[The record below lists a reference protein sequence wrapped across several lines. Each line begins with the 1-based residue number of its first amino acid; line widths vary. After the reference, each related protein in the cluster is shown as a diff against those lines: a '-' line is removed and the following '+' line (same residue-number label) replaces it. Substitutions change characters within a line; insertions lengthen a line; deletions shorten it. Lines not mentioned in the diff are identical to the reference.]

1 MPIAF
6 NCPKCSKGYKA
17 SAIGPRWCGRCDA
30 ELPIPIKS
38 KAAPFSA
45 VRKMPLVHPTR
56 SYPFQHSSGQSVW
69 LTIVLIL
76 LVGVGIAWFL
86 GKKGFLGGDE
96 ADHAS
101 SANASLMHLRKAM
114 RLADAGSQADAELE
128 FARAISLAT
137 APGSEAWRAVSDLQ
151 AAHLMRGEARFAR
164 GDLRAAEEDF
174 SKAIGLTGTRG
185 NSDGLS
191 VGDANEY
198 KFLAFL
204 DRALAKTQRADLGGA
219 RSDLTSALAAIPD
232 YSQQRLH
239 WLRAKINNP
248 SQSSG
253 AWLEYLEQQGKKDG
267 YYYLVRGE
275 HKMRQRDYSAAI
287 TDFTESM
294 QRSYDVAL
302 SLQHRGAC
310 KLFLEDQLGAQADF
324 KQANELRQNPGM
336 IFFFRAVLR
345 QVDGDYEG
353 AVADYA
359 EVIRLDPK
367 PLKGPPGRRSPISTI
382 YSYHNDWF
390 VAGASKLQLG
400 DAEPN
405 LGAVHFNLALCY
417 ERLGRIR
424 EAKEELQQALQKQ
437 ANFAK
442 AENRLTRLSGN
453 ATKPHQ

>member
-1 MPIAF
+1 LAF
-6 NCPKCSKGYKA
+6 D
-17 SAIGPRWCGRCDA
+17 PRWCAQCGT
-30 ELPIPIKS
+30 EVHIPFES
-38 KAAPFSA
+38 KAAPFCPVS
-45 VRKMPLVHPTR
+45 KMPIEHPTR

-76 LVGVGIAWFL
+76 LVEAGIAWFL

-114 RLADAGSQADAELE
+114 RLADAGSQADSEVE
-128 FARAISLAT
+128 FAQAITLAT

-164 GDLRAAEEDF
+164 GDSRAAEEDF
-174 SKAIGLTGTRG
+174 SKAIVLTGTQPG
-185 NSDGLS
+185 SDGLS
-191 VGDANEY
+191 VGDVNEH

-232 YSQQRLH
+232 YSQQRLQ
-239 WLRAKINNP
+239 WLRAKINSP

-253 AWLEYLEQQGKKDG
+253 AWLEYLEQQGKRDG

-275 HKMRQRDYSAAI
+275 HKMSQRDYSAAI

-294 QRSYDVAL
+294 QRSYDIAL

-310 KLFLEDQLGAQADF
+310 KLFLGDQSGAQADF

-345 QVDGDYEG
+345 QLDGDYQG
-353 AVADYA
+353 AAADYS

-382 YSYHNDWF
+382 YSYHNEWF

-400 DAEPN
+400 DVEAN
-405 LGAVHFNLALCY
+405 LAAVHFNLALCY

-424 EAKEELQQALQKQ
+424 EAKEELEQVLQKQ

-442 AENRLTRLSGN
+442 AQDRLARLNGN
-453 ATKPHQ
+453 AIKPHP